1 MTKRVNKPEY
11 KLGLRYVE
19 ENGGLTGLELAE
31 LLGIDRRNALDYIR
45 VWREKGLVRI
55 CAWRPH
61 RNSRGGHP
69 SPVYGIRKSIKA
81 NDLPKPPALTNA
93 EKAARHR
100 NKMGALSTA
109 RNRKYKKYNV
119 SHDFLLLGILK

>member
-1 MTKRVNKPEY
+1 MTKRANKPEY
-11 KLGLRYVE
+11 KLGLRYIE

-31 LLGIDRRNALDYIR
+31 LLGIDRRNALDYVR
-45 VWREKGLVRI
+45 AWRDAGLVRI
-55 CAWRPH
+55 SAWRLH

-81 NDLPKPPALTNA
+81 NDAPKPPALTNA
-93 EKAARHR
+93 EKQVRHR
-100 NKMGALSTA
+100 RKMSGLVTA
-109 RNRKYKKYNV
+109 RNRRYKKLNI